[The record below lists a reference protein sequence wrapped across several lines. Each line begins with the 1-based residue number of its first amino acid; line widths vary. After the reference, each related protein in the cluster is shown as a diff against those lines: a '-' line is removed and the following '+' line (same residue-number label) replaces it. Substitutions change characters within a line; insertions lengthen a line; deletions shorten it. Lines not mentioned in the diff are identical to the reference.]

1 MHRAQDSRREKAIKM
16 PHSDAIQKGIDMK
29 IHDGKLVK
37 IKYRKVA
44 GMLGLF

>member
-1 MHRAQDSRREKAIKM
+1 M

-29 IHDGKLVK
+29 IYDGKLVK

-44 GMLGLF
+44 